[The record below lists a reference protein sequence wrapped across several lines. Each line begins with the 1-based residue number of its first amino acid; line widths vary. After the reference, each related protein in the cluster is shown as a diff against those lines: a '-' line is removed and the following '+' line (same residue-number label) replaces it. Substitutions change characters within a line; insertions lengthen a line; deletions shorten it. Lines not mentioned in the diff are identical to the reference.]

1 VLEGKKQVFRL
12 STTYKTEQPLMGY
25 VVGTPLFRPDGSLRQ
40 VVACSR
46 PIPSLRS
53 LQDDF
58 ETFVH
63 EVNSLKPKS
72 INKESAK
79 ELSEGMVGRY
89 GSLEQIG
96 VLIDHV
102 APTDASILIT
112 GESGVGK
119 EVIADEI
126 YRRSLR
132 NDKPYVKINCASIPA
147 HLLESELFGYE
158 KGAFTGAN
166 TKGKI
171 GLFEYANNGTLMLDG
186 TFTEGKP
193 DIVRNRLPVFYRP
206 ATPKPVLWLSFLNGL
221 LYPEDIPTLQEF
233 IGYCLIPSNK
243 GQRMMV
249 IKGNGG
255 EGKSQIGAVLSTIF
269 GTNMKDG
276 SIGKISENRFARAD
290 LEHIL
295 LCVDDDMRMEAL
307 RQTNYVK
314 SIVTAQGKMD
324 LERKGKQSY
333 QGWMFARLLAFSNG
347 DLQALY
353 DRSDGFYRRQLVLTT
368 KEKQVDRA
376 DDPDLAEKM
385 KAEAEG
391 IFLWAFEGLQRLVA
405 NNFKFTESDRIR
417 ENREAVKRDNNNIFD
432 FMDSEGYIRRKADAS
447 ISSKDFYEIY
457 RMWCEENSL
466 APLKARSFSDAMI
479 ANAKKFNLEHCNNIT
494 NSAGRRVWGFMGV
507 EAIARPHING
517 FYGDSPCTYV
527 PEDIPEEWRQVE

>member
-1 VLEGKKQVFRL
+1 MNNPVW
-12 STTYKTEQPLMGY
+12 
-25 VVGTPLFRPDGSLRQ
+25 
-40 VVACSR
+40 
-46 PIPSLRS
+46 
-53 LQDDF
+53 
-58 ETFVH
+58 
-63 EVNSLKPKS
+63 
-72 INKESAK
+72 
-79 ELSEGMVGRY
+79 
-89 GSLEQIG
+89 
-96 VLIDHV
+96 ID
-102 APTDASILIT
+102 
-112 GESGVGK
+112 E
-119 EVIADEI
+119 
-126 YRRSLR
+126 
-132 NDKPYVKINCASIPA
+132 
-147 HLLESELFGYE
+147 
-158 KGAFTGAN
+158 
-166 TKGKI
+166 KGKI
-171 GLFEYANNGTLMLDG
+171 IEPEYCRDFLSRHPMRCINDHFYTVEGPLPDESKLKRMIYEEISPWLHDKVAQTVEQVLKTLKLAAYADPLPLQCDRIHVANGTYFLDG
-186 TFTEGKP
+186 TFTEEKEYCS
-193 DIVRNRLPVFYRP
+193 NRLPVSYQTEAP
-206 ATPKPVLWLSFLNGL
+206 APEQWLRFLSEL
-221 LYPEDIPTLQEF
+221 LEPEDIPALQEYL
-233 IGYCLIPSNK
+233 GYCLIPSTK
-243 GQRMMV
+243 GQKMLML
-249 IKGNGG
+249 IGKGG
-255 EGKSQIGAVLSTIF
+255 EGKSRIGVVINAIF
-269 GTNMKDG
+269 GFNMNTT
-276 SIGKISENRFARAD
+276 SIQKVENNRFARAD
-290 LEHIL
+290 LEGKL
-295 LCVDDDMRMEAL
+295 LMVDDDLDMNAL
-307 RQTNYVK
+307 TKTNYVK

-368 KEKQVDRA
+368 KEKPVDRA